1 MNSWSPSL
9 STPLLPLVIVDYS
22 QSVSGPTCCLHLW
35 YHCFRVS
42 ASLSCPLPLVTSC
55 VCMEEV
61 FGESWPSQATV
72 LADFAAHSARLHSHI
87 LNGVTF
93 CRLRARVLS
102 AGLQSLYGLL

>member
-1 MNSWSPSL
+1 
-9 STPLLPLVIVDYS
+9 
-22 QSVSGPTCCLHLW
+22 
-35 YHCFRVS
+35 
-42 ASLSCPLPLVTSC
+42 
-55 VCMEEV
+55 MEEV